1 MSSIGLG
8 LAALG
13 RPEYINI
20 RANSSVD
27 KTEKAFRKN
36 AFSVLDEAYK
46 KGIRFFDTAPSYG
59 KGEQFLVEWNN
70 NRKYSDVVLSTK
82 WGYTYVAN
90 WELGYKGS
98 HEVKEHSWNKLI
110 EQWEVSK
117 ILLPNLDVYQI
128 HSATF
133 ESGVLENKEVLNKLF
148 EIKRE
153 FGVKIG
159 LTTSGVKQ
167 KEIIERALKIR
178 LDNEDLFDSYQVTYN
193 VFEQDTFEVL
203 KRLKDVNKF
212 VIIKEG
218 LANGRVFLDCE
229 AKLKLI
235 DIANKYKVGIDAV
248 ALCFCKDT
256 IMPDVVLSGA
266 FDVVQLNENLKAS
279 TFVLEDEDIEVLKK
293 LKTTSEVYWKERS
306 QLSWG

>member
-1 MSSIGLG
+1 MSVIGLG

-20 RANSSVD
+20 RANSSID

-70 NRKYSDVVLSTK
+70 NRKYPDVVLSTK

-98 HEVKEHSWNKLI
+98 HEVKEHSWSKLI
-110 EQWEVSK
+110 EQWEISK

-133 ESGVLENKEVLNKLF
+133 ESGVLENKKILQKLF

-178 LDNEDLFDSYQVTYN
+178 LDNEELFDSYQVTYN

-218 LANGRVFLDCE
+218 LANGRVFLDSK

-235 DIANKYKVGIDAV
+235 DIANKYKVGIDAL
-248 ALCFCKDT
+248 ALRFCKDT

-293 LKTTSEVYWKERS
+293 LKITSEVYWKERS